1 MKPQITII
9 ILLFLQ
15 LAYSQNKEIIN
26 PKGKWFFGVEI
37 GSNEIT
43 SYTLGENKQSFQGGF
58 LAEYYFAKHWSL
70 SGRIKYFE
78 TGVSFYQPKTEG
90 LFGQSERYGNF
101 KGKVFSLPINLKWE
115 FEIYQNFKGNLKVG
129 ASYNIETKSEYGN
142 YSQNQN
148 IEFPKNYFGFNSGIG
163 LSYFINKK
171 TAFFIDLEIHVGSS
185 KGKTANFVDVSN
197 VNTQNTHL
205 NFGYKYSFQ

>member
-43 SYTLGENKQSFQGGF
+43 SYTLGEKNQSFQGGF

-78 TGVSFYQPKTEG
+78 TGVSYFDPG
-90 LFGQSERYGNF
+90 SNGSSGGWFNLGFSGRPASYGYFNGNIIAFPLNINWKFRIF
-101 KGKVFSLPINLKWE
+101 KNLS
-115 FEIYQNFKGNLKVG
+115 GNLKLGYV
-129 ASYNIETKSEYGN
+129 YNIETKSEYGE
-142 YSQNQN
+142 YSKDINPN
-148 IEFPKNYFGFNSGIG
+148 DYPKNYESFNIGYGFN
-163 LSYFINKK
+163 YFLNNK
-171 TAFFIDLEIHVGSS
+171 TAVYLEIESFGSS
-185 KGKTANFVDVSN
+185 SKNNKNK
-197 VNTQNTHL
+197 L
-205 NFGYKYSFQ
+205 INFGYKYSFQ